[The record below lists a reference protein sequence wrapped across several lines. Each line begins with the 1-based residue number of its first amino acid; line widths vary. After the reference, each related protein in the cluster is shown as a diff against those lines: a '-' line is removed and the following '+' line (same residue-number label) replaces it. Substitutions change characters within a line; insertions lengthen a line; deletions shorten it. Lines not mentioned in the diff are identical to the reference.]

1 MGKHRIKRGV
11 IWQNK
16 LEIYIKDL
24 YLEQRKNCKEIVEI
38 IKKEKQI
45 SINRES
51 VRRFISEQNLH
62 DNNR

>member
-1 MGKHRIKRGV
+1 MGKHRIKRGI